1 MNAHTL
7 LTASS
12 LAVLA
17 ISTAVG
23 FFACDGEYVAPQSGD
38 FEVDALLVSARAESN
53 GLQVLVAAS
62 VGAEGV
68 GAEIGAGD
76 VLLVEDASGA
86 SATLRSISG
95 GYAALLDS
103 SATEVELVLRR
114 ASGEARG
121 TLALPE
127 PFALELAV
135 TEGELG
141 STLELSWPASAEGSA
156 VWFVVYGDCLPY
168 PFQRG
173 LQADVGSYVIQPG
186 ELQIDPNVSPC
197 TLSVE
202 LHRDALATNAGFG
215 DSSARWSGAQ
225 VRTAAIEVAP

>member
-12 LAVLA
+12 LGVLA
-17 ISTAVG
+17 LSTALG

-38 FEVDALLVSARAESN
+38 FEIAELSFYARAESN
-53 GLQVLVAAS
+53 GAQVLVTAS
-62 VGAEGV
+62 VSAEGV
-68 GAEIGAGD
+68 GGEIGAGD
-76 VLLVEDASGA
+76 ALFVEDASGA
-86 SATLRSISG
+86 STPLRAVSG

-114 ASGEARG
+114 TSSEVRG

-186 ELQIDPNVSPC
+186 ELQIDASISPC

-215 DSSARWSGAQ
+215 DPGGRWSGAQ

>member
-7 LTASS
+7 LTACS
-12 LAVLA
+12 LGVLA
-17 ISTAVG
+17 LSTAVG

-53 GLQVLVAAS
+53 GLQVLVTAS
-62 VGAEGV
+62 VGAEGA

-86 SATLRSISG
+86 SAPLRAISG

-103 SATEVELVLRR
+103 SAIEVELVLRR
-114 ASGEARG
+114 ASGEVRG

-127 PFALELAV
+127 PMALEV
-135 TEGELG
+135 TVSEGELG
-141 STLELSWPASAEGSA
+141 STVDLSWPAASDGSSA
-156 VWFVVYGDCLPY
+156 WFVVYGDCLPI
-168 PFQRG
+168 PLQRG
-173 LQADVGSYVIQPG
+173 LATDVGAYTLQPG
-186 ELQIDPNVSPC
+186 ELQIDPTISPC

-202 LHRDALATNAGFG
+202 LHRDALATDAGFG
-215 DSSARWSGAQ
+215 DPSARWSGAQ